1 MSKQKKLWLLI
12 LIEACVVLFIAYQC
26 SDYAVSKPTLDYV
39 NESFAVNLSDEQGH
53 QLYNESKRGWFG
65 DGDVYSVWQFEDSE
79 QLMQAVEW
87 KSGKAFQQPLFQ
99 SIVQAT
105 FLEVDGYYLP
115 RDLDQDAYYYEC
127 IDKEGYGDDKLLL
140 VFTPQVKL
148 GDGLQYKNLLFVVEY
163 YS

>member
-1 MSKQKKLWLLI
+1 MFKNKKVWLLLLVELAI
-12 LIEACVVLFIAYQC
+12 VLFIGYQC
-26 SDYAVSKPTLDYV
+26 HA
-39 NESFAVNLSDEQGH
+39 SFSPSFQVINTNFDVQLSEKSGH
-53 QLYNESKRGWFG
+53 QLYSESERGWFG
-65 DGDVYSVWQFEDSE
+65 DGDVYSVWQFEDTE
-79 QLMQAVEW
+79 PLMQAVEW
-87 KSGKAFQQPLFQ
+87 KTGKAFQQPLFQ

-115 RDLDQDAYYYEC
+115 RDLDQEAYYYEC

-140 VFTPQVKL
+140 VFAPQVKL